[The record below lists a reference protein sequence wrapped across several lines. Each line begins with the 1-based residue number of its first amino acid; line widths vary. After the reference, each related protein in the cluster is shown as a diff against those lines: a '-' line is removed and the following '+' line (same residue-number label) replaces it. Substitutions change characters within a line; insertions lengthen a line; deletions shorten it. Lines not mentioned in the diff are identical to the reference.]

1 MMPGDSGTPQQ
12 AALAVTLPAR
22 RARRLG
28 DYLQQ
33 EHVLGYLLLLP
44 AFLWLAA
51 LVAYPFGKA
60 ISYCLHDVVVGRE
73 QAAKF
78 IGLGNFL
85 SLLNDELFIQ
95 TVKNS
100 FTFTASAVTLK
111 AIFGLLL
118 ALLLNKDLKFKRLIR
133 GCVLLPWVMPV
144 ALSALGW
151 KWMYDSLYSV
161 ITWTLNR
168 FVLLVGWPPLEINW
182 LGQPGLAMASVI
194 AVNTWIGLP
203 FFAITLLAGLQGI
216 PEELYEAAE
225 VDGATAWSRFFH
237 VTLPMLRPVLAIVML
252 FSTIFTF
259 ADFNTVYILTQGGPM
274 NYTHLFATLANM
286 LAFQT
291 LDLGRGAAVSLF
303 MFPVLMLLVFFIL
316 RVARREY

>member
-1 MMPGDSGTPQQ
+1 MAPGESGPVQSEPLGVTPHIGY
-12 AALAVTLPAR
+12 T
-22 RARRLG
+22 RRLA

-33 EHVLGYLLLLP
+33 EHILGYLLLLP
-44 AFLWLAA
+44 AFLWLGG
-51 LVAYPFGKA
+51 LVAYPFGMA
-60 ISYCLHDVVVGRE
+60 ISYCLSNIVVGRQ
-73 QAAKF
+73 QAARFVGLDNF
-78 IGLGNFL
+78 I
-85 SLLNDELFIQ
+85 SLLNNDIFIQ

-100 FTFTASAVTLK
+100 FTFTVSAVTLK
-111 AIFGLLL
+111 AVFGLLL

-144 ALSALGW
+144 ALSTLGW

-168 FVLLVGWPPLEINW
+168 FVLLVGLPPLEINW
-182 LGQPGLAMASVI
+182 LGQPRLAMASIIV
-194 AVNTWIGLP
+194 VNTWIGLP
-203 FFAITLLAGLQGI
+203 FFAITLLAGLQAI

-225 VDGATAWSRFFH
+225 VDGATPWHKFFH
-237 VTLPMLRPVLAIVML
+237 VTLPMLRPVLAVVIL
-252 FSTIFTF
+252 FSIIFTF
-259 ADFNTVYILTQGGPM
+259 ADFNIVYVLTQGGPM

-303 MFPVLMLLVFFIL
+303 MFPPLVLLVFFIL
-316 RVARREY
+316 RLARREY

>member
-1 MMPGDSGTPQQ
+1 MAPGDSSTPQQ
-12 AALAVTLPAR
+12 EALAAAPRVR
-22 RARRLG
+22 RGRRLA

-44 AFLWLAA
+44 AFLWLAG
-51 LVAYPFGKA
+51 LVAYPFGMA
-60 ISYCLHDVVVGRE
+60 ISYCLSDIVVGRE

-78 IGLGNFL
+78 IGLDNFI
-85 SLLNDELFIQ
+85 SLLDSELFIQ

-100 FTFTASAVTLK
+100 LTFTVCAVTLK
-111 AIFGLLL
+111 AVFGLLL

-168 FVLLVGWPPLEINW
+168 FVLLAGLPPLEINW
-182 LGQPGLAMASVI
+182 LGQARLAMASVI
-194 AVNTWIGLP
+194 VVNTWIGLP

-225 VDGATAWSRFFH
+225 VDGATPWHKFFR
-237 VTLPMLRPVLAIVML
+237 VTLPMLRPVLAIVIL

-303 MFPVLMLLVFFIL
+303 MFPVLMLSVFFIL
-316 RVARREY
+316 RLARREY

>member
-1 MMPGDSGTPQQ
+1 MAPGDSGSAQKE
-12 AALAVTLPAR
+12 ALAVTLPVR
-22 RARRLG
+22 PRRRLA

-44 AFLWLAA
+44 AFLWLAG
-51 LVAYPFGKA
+51 LVAYPFGMA
-60 ISYCLHDVVVGRE
+60 ISYCLSNIVVGRE
-73 QAAKF
+73 QDAKF
-78 IGLGNFL
+78 IGLDNFI
-85 SLLNDELFIQ
+85 SLLNNELFIQ

-100 FTFTASAVTLK
+100 LTFTFCAVTLK
-111 AIFGLLL
+111 AVFGLLL
-118 ALLLNKDLKFKRLIR
+118 ALLLNKDLQFKRLIR

-168 FVLLVGWPPLEINW
+168 FVLLIGLPPLEINW
-182 LGQPGLAMASVI
+182 LGQPKLAMASVI

-225 VDGATAWSRFFH
+225 VDGATPWHKFFL
-237 VTLPMLRPVLAIVML
+237 VTLPMLRPVLAIVIL

-259 ADFNTVYILTQGGPM
+259 ADFNIVYILTQGGPM

-303 MFPVLMLLVFFIL
+303 MFPLLMLLVFFIL

>member
-1 MMPGDSGTPQQ
+1 MALGKSSPVQSE
-12 AALAVTLPAR
+12 ALAATLQVR
-22 RARRLG
+22 STQRLA

-33 EHVLGYLLLLP
+33 EQVLGYLLLLP
-44 AFLWLAA
+44 AFLWLVA
-51 LVAYPFGKA
+51 LVAYPFGMA
-60 ISYCLHDVVVGRE
+60 ISYCLSNIVVGRE
-73 QAAKF
+73 QVAKF
-78 IGLGNFL
+78 IGLDNFI
-85 SLLNDELFIQ
+85 SLLDNEIFIQ

-100 FTFTASAVTLK
+100 FAFTICAVALK
-111 AIFGLLL
+111 TVFGLLL
-118 ALLLNKDLKFKRLIR
+118 ALLLNKELKFKRLIR

-168 FVLLVGWPPLEINW
+168 FVLLVGLPPLEINW
-182 LGQPGLAMASVI
+182 LGQANLAMASVI
-194 AVNTWIGLP
+194 VVNTWIGLP
-203 FFAITLLAGLQGI
+203 FFAITLLAGLQAI

-225 VDGATAWSRFFH
+225 VDGATPWHRFFH
-237 VTLPMLRPVLAIVML
+237 VTLPMLRPVLAVVIL

-303 MFPVLMLLVFFIL
+303 MFPLLMLLVFFIL
-316 RVARREY
+316 RLARREY

>member
-1 MMPGDSGTPQQ
+1 MAPGDSGSAQEK
-12 AALAVTLPAR
+12 ALAVTLR
-22 RARRLG
+22 VRAGRRLA

-44 AFLWLAA
+44 AFLWLAG
-51 LVAYPFGKA
+51 LVAYPFGMA
-60 ISYCLHDVVVGRE
+60 ISYCLSNIVVGRE
-73 QAAKF
+73 QDAKF
-78 IGLGNFL
+78 IGLDNFI
-85 SLLNDELFIQ
+85 SLLHNELFIQ

-100 FTFTASAVTLK
+100 LTFTFSAVTLK
-111 AIFGLLL
+111 AVFGLLL
-118 ALLLNKDLKFKRLIR
+118 ALLLNKDLQFKRLIR

-168 FVLLVGWPPLEINW
+168 FVLLFGLAPLEINW
-182 LGQPGLAMASVI
+182 LGQPKLAMASVI

-225 VDGATAWSRFFH
+225 VDGATPWHKFFH
-237 VTLPMLRPVLAIVML
+237 VTLPMLRPVLAIVIL

-303 MFPVLMLLVFFIL
+303 MFPLLMILVFFIL

>member
-1 MMPGDSGTPQQ
+1 MGPGDSGSAPVE
-12 AALAVTLPAR
+12 ALAATLQVR
-22 RARRLG
+22 RGRRLA

-33 EHVLGYLLLLP
+33 EHILGYLLLLP
-44 AFLWLAA
+44 AFLWLAG
-51 LVAYPFGKA
+51 LVAYPFGMA
-60 ISYCLHDVVVGRE
+60 ISYCLSNVVVGRE
-73 QAAKF
+73 QAARF
-78 IGLGNFL
+78 IGLDNFV
-85 SLLNDELFIQ
+85 SLLDSELFIQ

-100 FTFTASAVTLK
+100 FTFTISAVTLK
-111 AIFGLLL
+111 AVFGLLL
-118 ALLLNKDLKFKRLIR
+118 ALLLNKDLRFKRLIR

-168 FVLLVGWPPLEINW
+168 FVLLAGLPPLEINW
-182 LGQPGLAMASVI
+182 LGQPRLAMTSVI
-194 AVNTWIGLP
+194 VVNAWIGLP

-225 VDGATAWSRFFH
+225 VDGATPWRRFFH
-237 VTLPMLRPVLAIVML
+237 VTLPMLRPVLAIVIL

-303 MFPVLMLLVFFIL
+303 MFPLLMLLVFFIL

>member
-1 MMPGDSGTPQQ
+1 MAPGDRGSMETEASAAIPQG
-12 AALAVTLPAR
+12 R
-22 RARRLG
+22 ERRRLA

-33 EHVLGYLLLLP
+33 EHVLGYLLLVP
-44 AFLWLAA
+44 AFLWLAG
-51 LVAYPFGKA
+51 LVAYPFGMA
-60 ISYCLHDVVVGRE
+60 ISYCLSSIVVGRE
-73 QAAKF
+73 QDARF
-78 IGLGNFL
+78 IGLDNFV
-85 SLLNDELFIQ
+85 SLLRNELFIQ

-100 FTFTASAVTLK
+100 FTFTISAVTLK
-111 AIFGLLL
+111 AVFGLLL

-168 FVLLVGWPPLEINW
+168 FVLLVGMPPLEINW
-182 LGQPGLAMASVI
+182 LGQAKLAMASVI
-194 AVNTWIGLP
+194 VVNTWIGLP

-225 VDGATAWSRFFH
+225 VDGATPWHKFFH
-237 VTLPMLRPVLAIVML
+237 VTLPMLRPVLAIVIL

-303 MFPVLMLLVFFIL
+303 MFPLLMLLVFFIL
-316 RVARREY
+316 RLARREY

>member
-1 MMPGDSGTPQQ
+1 MAPGESGRVQGE
-12 AALAVTLPAR
+12 ALAATLHVSYT
-22 RARRLG
+22 RRLA

-33 EHVLGYLLLLP
+33 EHILGYLLLVP
-44 AFLWLAA
+44 AFLWLVG
-51 LVAYPFGKA
+51 LVAYPFGMA
-60 ISYCLHDVVVGRE
+60 ISYCLSDIVVGRE

-78 IGLGNFL
+78 VGLDNFI
-85 SLLNDELFIQ
+85 SLLNNEIFIQ

-100 FTFTASAVTLK
+100 FTFTVSAVTLK
-111 AIFGLLL
+111 AVFGLLL

-168 FVLLVGWPPLEINW
+168 FVLLVGLPPLEINW
-182 LGQPGLAMASVI
+182 LGQANLAMASVI
-194 AVNTWIGLP
+194 VVNTWIGLP
-203 FFAITLLAGLQGI
+203 FFAITLLAGLQAI
-216 PEELYEAAE
+216 PEEMYEAAE
-225 VDGATAWSRFFH
+225 VDGATPWHKFFH
-237 VTLPMLRPVLAIVML
+237 VTLPMLRPVLAVVIL

-259 ADFNTVYILTQGGPM
+259 ADFNTVYVLTQGGPM

-303 MFPVLMLLVFFIL
+303 MFPLLMLLVFFVL
-316 RVARREY
+316 RLARREY

>member
-1 MMPGDSGTPQQ
+1 MESGDRGSARSVAHTAVFQ
-12 AALAVTLPAR
+12 AR
-22 RARRLG
+22 HGRRLA

-44 AFLWLAA
+44 AFLWLAG
-51 LVAYPFGKA
+51 LVAYPFGMA
-60 ISYCLHDVVVGRE
+60 ISYCLRDIVVGRE

-78 IGLGNFL
+78 IGLDNFI
-85 SLLNDELFIQ
+85 SLLNNEIFIQ
-95 TVKNS
+95 TIKNS
-100 FTFTASAVTLK
+100 FTFTACAVMLK
-111 AIFGLLL
+111 AVFGLLL

-168 FVLLVGWPPLEINW
+168 FVLLAGMPPLEINW
-182 LGQPGLAMASVI
+182 LGQPKLAMASVI
-194 AVNTWIGLP
+194 AVNMWIGLP

-225 VDGATAWSRFFH
+225 VDGATPWHKFFH
-237 VTLPMLRPVLAIVML
+237 VTLPMLRPVLAIVIL

-303 MFPVLMLLVFFIL
+303 MFPLLMLLVFFIL
-316 RVARREY
+316 RLARREY

>member
-1 MMPGDSGTPQQ
+1 MTPGSGGSEPA
-12 AALAVTLPAR
+12 AALAATLQVGYR
-22 RARRLG
+22 RRLA
-28 DYLQQ
+28 DYLQR

-44 AFLWLAA
+44 AFLWLAG
-51 LVAYPFGKA
+51 LVAYPFGMA
-60 ISYCLHDVVVGRE
+60 VSYCLRDIVVGRE
-73 QAAKF
+73 QAATF
-78 IGLGNFL
+78 IGLGNFI
-85 SLLNDELFIQ
+85 SLLDSELFIQ

-100 FTFTASAVTLK
+100 LTFTVSAVTLK

-118 ALLLNKDLKFKRLIR
+118 ALLLNKELKFKRIIR

-168 FVLLVGWPPLEINW
+168 FVLLAGLPPLEINW
-182 LGQPGLAMASVI
+182 LGQPKLAMASVI
-194 AVNTWIGLP
+194 VVNTWIGLP
-203 FFAITLLAGLQGI
+203 FFAITLLAGLQGV

-225 VDGATAWSRFFH
+225 VDGATAWHRFFH
-237 VTLPMLRPVLAIVML
+237 VTLPMLRPVLAVVIL

-303 MFPVLMLLVFFIL
+303 MFPLLMLLVFFIL

>member
-1 MMPGDSGTPQQ
+1 MAPGESGPVQGE
-12 AALAVTLPAR
+12 ALATTLHVSYT
-22 RARRLG
+22 RRLA

-33 EHVLGYLLLLP
+33 EHILGYLLLLP
-44 AFLWLAA
+44 AFLWLAG
-51 LVAYPFGKA
+51 LVAYPFGMA
-60 ISYCLHDVVVGRE
+60 ISYCLRDIVVGRE

-78 IGLGNFL
+78 VGLDNFI
-85 SLLNDELFIQ
+85 SLLNNEIFIQ

-100 FTFTASAVTLK
+100 FTFTVSAVTLK
-111 AIFGLLL
+111 AVFGLLL

-144 ALSALGW
+144 ALSTLGW

-168 FVLLVGWPPLEINW
+168 FVLLVGLPPLEINW
-182 LGQPGLAMASVI
+182 LGQPGLAMASIIV
-194 AVNTWIGLP
+194 VNTWIGLP
-203 FFAITLLAGLQGI
+203 FFAITLLAGLQAI

-225 VDGATAWSRFFH
+225 VDGATPWHKFFH
-237 VTLPMLRPVLAIVML
+237 VTLPMLRPVLAVVIL
-252 FSTIFTF
+252 FSIIFTF
-259 ADFNTVYILTQGGPM
+259 ADFNIVYVLTQGGPM

-303 MFPVLMLLVFFIL
+303 MFPLLVLLVFFIL
-316 RVARREY
+316 RLARREY